1 MIIFAA
7 QNMSDGSIIAPAINV
22 GRDGTAPP
30 M

>member
-1 MIIFAA
+1 MIIFAG
-7 QNMSDGSIIAPAINV
+7 QKMPDRSIIAPAINV